1 MSEPRDNP
9 EVVHEESDVNVR
21 AIFAFG
27 AGLLAVGLVVQ
38 VLLWLL
44 MNYYTK
50 QAAQVPRNFPL
61 SAEYQLQAPPEP
73 RLQIH
78 PQQDLRDLRA
88 REDEILHGYGWVDK
102 NTGVARIPIEEAMK
116 IVVQRGL
123 PARENA
129 K

>member
-1 MSEPRDNP
+1 MSEPRNNP
-9 EVVHEESDVNVR
+9 ELVHEESDVNVR
-21 AIFAFG
+21 AIFGFG
-27 AGLLAVGLVVQ
+27 AGLLALGLVVQ

-61 SAEYQLQAPPEP
+61 SAEYQQQAPPEP

-88 REDEILHGYGWVDK
+88 REDALLHGYGWVDK
-102 NTGVARIPIEEAMK
+102 NTGVAHIPIEEAMK

-123 PARENA
+123 PAREA
-129 K
+129 TR

>member
-1 MSEPRDNP
+1 MSEPRNNP

-21 AIFAFG
+21 AIFGFG

-61 SAEYQLQAPPEP
+61 SADYQQQAPPEP
-73 RLQIH
+73 RLQVH

-88 REDEILHGYGWVDK
+88 REDAVLHGYGWVDK

-123 PARENA
+123 PARA
-129 K
+129 ATR

>member
-1 MSEPRDNP
+1 MSEPRNNT

-21 AIFAFG
+21 AIFGFG

-61 SAEYQLQAPPEP
+61 SAEYQQQAPPEP

-88 REDEILHGYGWVDK
+88 REDALLHGYGWVDK

-123 PARENA
+123 PARESA

>member
-1 MSEPRDNP
+1 MSEPHNNP

-21 AIFAFG
+21 AIFGFG
-27 AGLLAVGLVVQ
+27 AGLIAVGLVVQ

-61 SAEYQLQAPPEP
+61 SADYQQQAPPEP
-73 RLQIH
+73 RLQTH

-88 REDEILHGYGWVDK
+88 REDAILHGYGWVDK

-123 PARENA
+123 PARESA

>member
-1 MSEPRDNP
+1 MSEPRNNP

-21 AIFAFG
+21 AIFGFG

-61 SAEYQLQAPPEP
+61 SAEYQQQAPPEP

-88 REDEILHGYGWVDK
+88 REDAMLHGYGWVDK

-123 PARENA
+123 PAREIA

>member
-1 MSEPRDNP
+1 MSEPRNNP

-21 AIFAFG
+21 AIFGFG

-50 QAAQVPRNFPL
+50 QAAQVPRDFPL
-61 SAEYQLQAPPEP
+61 SAEYQQQAPPEP

-88 REDEILHGYGWVDK
+88 REDAMLHGYGWVDK

-123 PARENA
+123 PAREIA

>member
-1 MSEPRDNP
+1 MSEPRSIP
-9 EVVHEESDVNVR
+9 EAAHEESDVNVR
-21 AIFAFG
+21 AIFGFG
-27 AGLLAVGLVVQ
+27 AGLLAVGLAVY

-61 SAEYQLQAPPEP
+61 SAEYQQQAPPEP

-88 REDEILHGYGWVDK
+88 REDAMLHGYGWVDK

-123 PARENA
+123 PAREA
-129 K
+129 SR

>member
-1 MSEPRDNP
+1 MSGPRNNP
-9 EVVHEESDVNVR
+9 EVVHEESDVHVR
-21 AIFAFG
+21 AIFGFG

-38 VLLWLL
+38 VLMWLL
-44 MNYYTK
+44 MNYYTN
-50 QAAQVPRNFPL
+50 QAARVPRNIPH
-61 SAEYQLQAPPEP
+61 SAEYQQQAPPEP

-78 PQQDLRDLRA
+78 PQQDLRDFRA
-88 REDEILHGYGWVDK
+88 REDAVLHGYGWVDK

-123 PARENA
+123 PARERA

>member
-1 MSEPRDNP
+1 MSGPRNNP

-21 AIFAFG
+21 AIFGFG
-27 AGLLAVGLVVQ
+27 AGLLALGLVVQ

-61 SAEYQLQAPPEP
+61 SAEYQQQPPPEP

-78 PQQDLRDLRA
+78 PQQDLRDFRA
-88 REDEILHGYGWVDK
+88 REDAMLHGYGWVDK

-123 PARENA
+123 QARERA